1 MFGNKKKVESFDVVT
16 LWLGGMRQTVEWELV
31 MKDGRAEVTLY
42 RIVYGQGKERREPVR
57 RAACDA
63 NEALRLLNDCRLL
76 SWNGFDGPHRKG
88 VCDGTV
94 FRLSATVNGDQ
105 TVQARGSQNFPRH
118 YYDLLNGLRDL
129 LETGQPD
136 PDVSEE

>member
-63 NEALRLLNDCRLL
+63 NEALRLLNDKRAHDERAKVQTISVIAPIAILAL
-76 SWNGFDGPHRKG
+76 IGGVVWIVRKK
-88 VCDGTV
+88 
-94 FRLSATVNGDQ
+94 R
-105 TVQARGSQNFPRH
+105 
-118 YYDLLNGLRDL
+118 Y
-129 LETGQPD
+129 EK
-136 PDVSEE
+136 